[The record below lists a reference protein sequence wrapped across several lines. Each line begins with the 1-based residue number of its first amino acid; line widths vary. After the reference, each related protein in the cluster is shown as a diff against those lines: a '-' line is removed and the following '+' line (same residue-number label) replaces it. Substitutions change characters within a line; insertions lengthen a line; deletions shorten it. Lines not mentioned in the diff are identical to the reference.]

1 MFIFGDLLIAIAK
14 ILDMVLELY
23 KWVII
28 ICALISWVNPDPYNQ
43 IVQFLRSITEPVLG
57 RVRSMIGF
65 RLGPIDISTIVVI
78 IAIIF
83 LQLTLVK
90 FLLKIGLGLGGG

>member
-14 ILDMVLELY
+14 IFDMILELY
-23 KWVII
+23 KWII
-28 ICALISWVNPDPYNQ
+28 IISALISWVNPDPYNQ

-57 RVRSMIGF
+57 RVRSFIGF
-65 RLGPIDISTIVVI
+65 RLGPFDISPIVVI

-83 LQLTLVK
+83 IQLTLVK